1 MFLTICA
8 TTRVAAGG
16 RPGASRL
23 GRLIPRW
30 CAVEWSRG
38 NAVFGNGKVLM
49 SSTIETLERELGEA
63 QAERESEQR
72 AVVRAEN
79 AHEAA
84 CSARDEA
91 WAEGSASDPEVEELT
106 ALVYRRRRQ
115 LYDAI
120 DRLKAAE
127 GKERRIK
134 SRLMYVLP
142 AERRRYLSGTVDEE
156 FEELLRAINA
166 AYDDGGEGSLE
177 VSVITSE
184 PGKLDLRGDATWRA
198 LERLYSGTTRRW
210 VEIQA
215 AKTPGEAEKAR
226 VMARQIAYY
235 AGGHVP
241 RVFVGGEE
249 VHPESLSASGR
260 AEPESWR
267 SLVGFDG
274 SKGRLALARI
284 TTRRYLDES
293 SVARLSKRP
302 ESLEPVSEIAR
313 LYQTMNLTGD
323 EIRWRLE
330 QLVSLRLEVLEAV
343 YDLTGDRRRFSFYEI
358 ARAARLLDGHFPD
371 SGIAAEALA
380 HAVNRS
386 LETGVPLVDV
396 AYLSVTSGEGF

>member
-1 MFLTICA
+1 MC
-8 TTRVAAGG
+8 
-16 RPGASRL
+16 
-23 GRLIPRW
+23 
-30 CAVEWSRG
+30 
-38 NAVFGNGKVLM
+38 GNGEYLM

-63 QAERESEQR
+63 QTEREKEQR

-91 WAEGSASDPEVEELT
+91 WSAGSATDPEVEELT
-106 ALVYRRRRQ
+106 DLVYRRRRE

-156 FEELLRAINA
+156 FEELMRAINA

-215 AKTPGEAEKAR
+215 AKTPGEAEKAG
-226 VMARQIAYY
+226 VMARQISYY

-241 RVFVGGEE
+241 R
-249 VHPESLSASGR
+249 
-260 AEPESWR
+260 
-267 SLVGFDG
+267 
-274 SKGRLALARI
+274 
-284 TTRRYLDES
+284 
-293 SVARLSKRP
+293 
-302 ESLEPVSEIAR
+302 
-313 LYQTMNLTGD
+313 
-323 EIRWRLE
+323 
-330 QLVSLRLEVLEAV
+330 
-343 YDLTGDRRRFSFYEI
+343 
-358 ARAARLLDGHFPD
+358 
-371 SGIAAEALA
+371 
-380 HAVNRS
+380 
-386 LETGVPLVDV
+386 
-396 AYLSVTSGEGF
+396 

>member
-1 MFLTICA
+1 
-8 TTRVAAGG
+8 
-16 RPGASRL
+16 
-23 GRLIPRW
+23 
-30 CAVEWSRG
+30 
-38 NAVFGNGKVLM
+38 M

-63 QAERESEQR
+63 QLVRAEQQK
-72 AVVRAEN
+72 AVIRAEN

-84 CSARDEA
+84 CAARDDA
-91 WAEGSASDPEVEELT
+91 WAASKGFGTDTEVEWLT
-106 ALVYRRRRQ
+106 ALVYERRRE
-115 LYDAI
+115 LYEAI

-142 AERRRYLSGTVDEE
+142 AERRRYLSGAVDED
-156 FEELLRAINA
+156 FEELLRAVEA
-166 AYDDGGEGSLE
+166 AYNDGAGGSPQ
-177 VSVITSE
+177 VSVVTSE
-184 PGKLDLRGDATWRA
+184 PGRLDLRGDATWRA
-198 LERLYSGTTRRW
+198 LERLYSGTTRQW
-210 VEIQA
+210 VEIRA
-215 AKTPGEAEKAR
+215 AETPGEAEKAGA
-226 VMARQIAYY
+226 MARQIAYY

-249 VHPESLSASGR
+249 VRLEGLSASGR
-260 AEPESWR
+260 AKPRSWR
-267 SLVGFDG
+267 PLAGFDG
-274 SKGRLALARI
+274 PKGRLTLARI

-293 SVARLSKRP
+293 SVARLNKRP
-302 ESLEPVSEIAR
+302 ESLAQISEIAR

-330 QLVSLRLEVLEAV
+330 QLVSLRLEVLEAI

-358 ARAARLLDGHFPD
+358 ARAARLLDSHFPD

-380 HAVNRS
+380 RAVNRA

>member
-1 MFLTICA
+1 MWWLLSGTVSLQVTVECKLGSDLA
-8 TTRVAAGG
+8 RAGK
-16 RPGASRL
+16 A
-23 GRLIPRW
+23 
-30 CAVEWSRG
+30 
-38 NAVFGNGKVLM
+38 FGV

-63 QAERESEQR
+63 QLVRAEQQK
-72 AVVRAEN
+72 AVIRAEN

-84 CSARDEA
+84 CAARDDA
-91 WAEGSASDPEVEELT
+91 WAESKGFGTDAEVEWLT
-106 ALVYRRRRQ
+106 ALVYERRRE
-115 LYDAI
+115 LYEAI

-142 AERRRYLSGTVDEE
+142 AERRRYLSGAVDED
-156 FEELLRAINA
+156 FEELLRAVEA
-166 AYDDGGEGSLE
+166 AYNDGAGGSPQ
-177 VSVITSE
+177 VSVVTSE
-184 PGKLDLRGDATWRA
+184 PGRLDLRGDATWRA
-198 LERLYSGTTRRW
+198 LERLYSGTTRQW
-210 VEIQA
+210 VEIRA
-215 AKTPGEAEKAR
+215 AETPGEPEKAGT
-226 VMARQIAYY
+226 MARQIAYY

-249 VHPESLSASGR
+249 VRLEGLSASGR
-260 AEPESWR
+260 AEPRSWR
-267 SLVGFDG
+267 PLAGFDG
-274 SKGRLALARI
+274 PKGRLTLARI

-293 SVARLSKRP
+293 SVARLNKRS
-302 ESLEPVSEIAR
+302 ESLAQISEIAR

-330 QLVSLRLEVLEAV
+330 QLVSLRLEVLEAI

-358 ARAARLLDGHFPD
+358 ARAARLLDSHFPD

-380 HAVNRS
+380 RAVNRA

>member
-1 MFLTICA
+1 LCNLKISRIPEQTQSA
-8 TTRVAAGG
+8 GRLSDAVSLRVAVECKRGSGLVEAGK
-16 RPGASRL
+16 
-23 GRLIPRW
+23 
-30 CAVEWSRG
+30 
-38 NAVFGNGKVLM
+38 VFGV

-63 QAERESEQR
+63 QLVR
-72 AVVRAEN
+72 AKQQKAVIRAEN

-84 CSARDEA
+84 CAARDEA
-91 WAEGSASDPEVEELT
+91 WAESEGFGTDTEVEWLT
-106 ALVYRRRRQ
+106 TMVYERRRE
-115 LYDAI
+115 LYEAI

-156 FEELLRAINA
+156 FEQLLRAIKA
-166 AYDDGGEGSLE
+166 AYDDGDEGSLE

-215 AKTPGEAEKAR
+215 AKAPGEAEKAR

-241 RVFVGGEE
+241 RVFVGSEE
-249 VHPESLSASGR
+249 VRPESLSASGK

-293 SVARLSKRP
+293 SVARLGKRP
-302 ESLEPVSEIAR
+302 ESLEQVSEIAR

-380 HAVNRS
+380 HAVKRS